1 MSDRSYEV
9 DKYGTYYSRENRSR
23 SPSSY
28 SDRSDASYRSRSGS
42 RSHNYKYRQR
52 SYSRSRS
59 RSSSRPRSSRRD
71 WIVPTNP
78 LLRGDDSHH
87 HHHRHHHHHHHHH
100 RHRSHSP
107 KRLTVA
113 DKKERWGHELYIE
126 NVCVCI
132 VFLPLGSPQSGART
146 SPTGGRMAA
155 SPRKVD
161 LEGRRRCKRIGAHD
175 LDELL
180 GFFLQS
186 GCLQLFCIFGCLFGE
201 DDMPHAHHSKAVS
214 STHSSMGV
222 SRPSISDCAMPGMP
236 MR

>member
-132 VFLPLGSPQSGART
+132 AFLPLGSPQSGART

-161 LEGRRRCKRIGAHD
+161 LEGGRRCYFYKPTHERFVVPRPTLFECTLQFPCFFQKQQTRTIGRQTLH
-175 LDELL
+175 L
-180 GFFLQS
+180 S
-186 GCLQLFCIFGCLFGE
+186 
-201 DDMPHAHHSKAVS
+201 P
-214 STHSSMGV
+214 
-222 SRPSISDCAMPGMP
+222 
-236 MR
+236 

>member
-28 SDRSDASYRSRSGS
+28 SDRSDVSYRSRSGS

-87 HHHRHHHHHHHHH
+87 HHHRHHHHHHHHNQH
-100 RHRSHSP
+100 RHLSLSP
-107 KRLTVA
+107 NRLSVA
-113 DKKERWGHELYIE
+113 VKKERWGHELYIE

-132 VFLPLGSPQSGART
+132 AFLPLGSPQSGART

-161 LEGRRRCKRIGAHD
+161 LEGGRRCDFYKPTNERFVVPRPT
-175 LDELL
+175 LFE
-180 GFFLQS
+180 
-186 GCLQLFCIFGCLFGE
+186 CTLQLPCFFQ
-201 DDMPHAHHSKAVS
+201 KQQ
-214 STHSSMGV
+214 THTIGRQTLHLS
-222 SRPSISDCAMPGMP
+222 P
-236 MR
+236 